1 MTVTKAIARCWT
13 DADYK
18 AKLLSDPH
26 AALAEVGVE
35 VPAGNTVKVME
46 NTADTHHLV
55 LPVSPPAAG
64 ELSSEELE
72 KIAGGIK
79 FADFLRYDLAARN
92 QPVTRLDE
100 HLGDR
105 GKI

>member
-55 LPVSPPAAG
+55 LPASPPAAG

-72 KIAGGIK
+72 KIAGG
-79 FADFLRYDLAARN
+79 FRPWDPARGLGADPG
-92 QPVTRLDE
+92 PVYQSS
-100 HLGDR
+100 H
-105 GKI
+105 